1 MAIMAATAM
10 QNNRGGNGQFSAFRR
25 QQNNNKRMSNNILER
40 KDSRMRFKN
49 SRDPIYIIFDHLDK
63 QPLDKLAKEFVQDSI
78 FEIMQFVSTV
88 KEKMS

>member
-1 MAIMAATAM
+1 MAIMAATSM
-10 QNNRGGNGQFSAFRR
+10 QNNRGGNGQFASLRR
-25 QQNNNKRMSNNILER
+25 QRNSNKRLSNNILDK
-40 KDSRMRFKN
+40 KDTRMRFKN

-88 KEKMS
+88 KEKIS